1 MSFMQ
6 QVFATANWLA
16 GREFK
21 PVDGS
26 KRRINAYNR
35 GLSIGG
41 RTTQIPFEAAEHV
54 RKLETKKVTP
64 CEKENCSPIYDQSQ
78 VDFWRNH
85 THELYDII
93 MNRSSAFM
101 PSSYADT
108 GLAINFFAA

>member
-6 QVFATANWLA
+6 QVFATASWIA

-21 PVDGS
+21 PVDGA

-35 GLSIGG
+35 GLSIGKKIRQLPKEAADHLQNLEKEKLYDTG
-41 RTTQIPFEAAEHV
+41 RT
-54 RKLETKKVTP
+54 
-64 CEKENCSPIYDQSQ
+64 SPIYDQSQ
-78 VDFWRNH
+78 VDFWRSY

-93 MNRSSAFM
+93 TSRSPAF
-101 PSSYADT
+101 SSSSCADT

>member
-6 QVFATANWLA
+6 QIFATANWLA

-35 GLSIGG
+35 SRGIGG
-41 RTTQIPFEAAEHV
+41 RTIQIPLEAAEHV
-54 RKLETKKVTP
+54 RNLERKKVTA
-64 CEKENCSPIYDQSQ
+64 CENENCSPIYDQRQ

-101 PSSYADT
+101 PYSYADT